1 MKYIVDLIKISLFVL
16 LLYIPPLWF
25 STQKTFQKSYDILI
39 KDRIQRLT
47 NTKDVA
53 TQLMTANQIVELC
66 MRLESERSANNVQ
79 FYSVKSSEGECEYLK
94 NIQIDPQTI
103 TAKQFSEFRSEEFAL
118 LVYGDRDEKTQWF
131 VAIDSPQY
139 MGLFEKIKKY
149 EEIREAF
156 IHELILVIYIIFA
169 FMFFAVVLL
178 AKSIQ
183 NQYRKQG
190 KDPFWLKVIN
200 SLFGFFQLHDIRILQ
215 SATSTLIQQK
225 DSLLKDKDLLET
237 SLEYS
242 ILNEVRQNNHNIPYT
257 FKGTAARVDING
269 FSKVVSSGHSYISHN
284 LTHFLEEYGCE
295 LLQRY
300 GGLFEKT
307 VGDEII
313 VVFKT
318 KDSAKLA
325 LAFARDLMFEFSQLE
340 FDFQTEKR
348 FFTLKGSISSSDLT
362 FSKRAPGYGFH
373 GDALTYTARLL
384 DVVNI
389 KDRNILSCMSD
400 EVGEI
405 KELVSLPSEV
415 KKFEFKNMPS
425 TNGYLIDQFLPLKA
439 AYYEKP
445 HLLPYYRANGHIVE
459 LFEYIQAETDFKRI
473 DLVFECFRLFQVR
486 QCNEDLIQAWKKT
499 IRIFESKAKSDKE
512 YIATFSKIIM
522 ESSALIPKS
531 QWTLECTEILLSISR
546 GLDGRINASII
557 DVFIG
562 KDLYH
567 IAIEN
572 EFSFII
578 DSDRSYR
585 TRGNLLLSQA
595 YHKLDNKIF
604 SKVIEMIKSENSLE
618 MNTGIYCACN
628 ILIYY
633 KKHNPAELEIYDGYS
648 KLLKTLKNIQNNESA
663 LSPRLKGFL
672 EKAI

>member
-1 MKYIVDLIKISLFVL
+1 MKYIVDLIKISVFVL
-16 LLYIPPLWF
+16 ILYIPPLWF
-25 STQKTFQKSYDILI
+25 STQKTFQQSYDILI
-39 KDRIQRLT
+39 KDRVQRISAV
-47 NTKDVA
+47 KDMA
-53 TQLMTANQIVELC
+53 TELIATNQIVELC
-66 MRLESERSANNVQ
+66 MRLDSERKANNVQ
-79 FYSVKSSEGECEYLK
+79 FYFVKSSEGECQFIK
-94 NIQIDPQTI
+94 NIKLDPQSILT
-103 TAKQFSEFRSEEFAL
+103 KQFSEFRSEEFSL
-118 LVYGDRDEKTQWF
+118 LVYGDRDAQTQWY

-139 MGLFEKIKKY
+139 MGLFEKIQKY
-149 EEIREAF
+149 EVIREAF
-156 IHELILVIYIIFA
+156 IHELLLVVYIIFA
-169 FMFFAVVLL
+169 FMFFAVVIL

-200 SLFGFFQLHDIRILQ
+200 AVFGIFQLHDMRVLQ

-242 ILNEVRQNNHNIPYT
+242 ILNEVRENNHNIPYT

-318 KDSAKLA
+318 KESAKFA

-340 FDFQTEKR
+340 FDFETEKR

-389 KDRNILSCMSD
+389 KDRNILSCMNS
-400 EVGEI
+400 EATAIE
-405 KELVSLPSEV
+405 ELVSIPSEL
-415 KKFEFKNMPS
+415 KNFEFKNMPS
-425 TNGYLIDQFLPLKA
+425 TTGYLIDQFLPLKK
-439 AYYEKP
+439 AYQEKP
-445 HLLPYYRANGHIVE
+445 YLLSYYRANAHIIE
-459 LFEYIQAETDFKRI
+459 LFECIQVEEDFKKI
-473 DLVFECFRLFQVR
+473 DLVFECFRSFQVR
-486 QCNEDLIQAWKKT
+486 HCNDDLIQAWKKT
-499 IRIFESKAKSDKE
+499 IRFFEEKARSNRE
-512 YIATFSKIIM
+512 YIATFSKVIM

-531 QWTLECTEILLSISR
+531 QWTNECTEILLSISR
-546 GLDGRINASII
+546 DLDGRINASII

-572 EFSFII
+572 AFSFII
-578 DSDRSYR
+578 DSDLSYR

-604 SKVIEMIKSENSLE
+604 RRVIEMIKSGNPLE
-618 MNTGIYCACN
+618 MNTGVYCACN

-633 KKHNPAELEIYDGYS
+633 KKHNPAELEIHDGYS
-648 KLLKTLKNIQNNESA
+648 KLLKVLKNIQNSDAN
-663 LSPRLKGFL
+663 LSPRLKEFL
-672 EKAI
+672 NKAI